1 MKVGKVYILNT
12 NAYHGTE
19 NPGKTDRAHFLTRVD
34 ETKIFRYIS
43 IMKIT
48 IVGGGTAGWMTASY
62 TCKEN

>member
-34 ETKIFRYIS
+34 ETKILDIL
-43 IMKIT
+43 
-48 IVGGGTAGWMTASY
+48 AL
-62 TCKEN
+62 